1 MDFESYLH
9 SLRAQRCTIKES
21 DTKEISNSLFLLKCV
36 NMQIE
41 FIEKIQENEMLD

>member
-1 MDFESYLH
+1 MDYESYLH

-21 DTKEISNSLFLLKCV
+21 DSEVSNAMFLLKCV

-41 FIEKIQENEMLD
+41 FIENIRDNEMLK